1 MIEAIILTKLPITEG
16 STIFANWKTPPVS
29 PVMYFRAFNLTNE
42 EAFLRGE
49 EKPKLQEVG
58 PYAYRQVLTKE
69 DVKFTEVGKEGLTYM
84 FPG

>member
-1 MIEAIILTKLPITEG
+1 MLDR
-16 STIFANWKTPPVS
+16 SS
-29 PVMYFRAFNLTNE
+29 
-42 EAFLRGE
+42 FLRFPNFFAPAGE

-69 DVKFTEVGKEGLTYM
+69 DVKFTEVGKEGLTRVKYM

>member
-1 MIEAIILTKLPITEG
+1 MLDR
-16 STIFANWKTPPVS
+16 SS
-29 PVMYFRAFNLTNE
+29 
-42 EAFLRGE
+42 FLRFPNSLATGE

-69 DVKFTEVGKEGLTYM
+69 DVKFTEVGKEGLTRVKYM